1 MATRTE
7 NAVIDATLF
16 WANLVTPNDMSGK
29 YQVDLG
35 QLTPEAVATM
45 KSWGIPIKQD
55 DGTDADADGKGGKPN
70 KGAFVTAKSNYPIK
84 VVFKAGISEVD
95 PAVIGNETMA
105 KVKINPYDWKF
116 KAKTGTSLGVSKLQV
131 TMLNEY
137 VRVEDNSDFEDEDG
151 GDDAPFDLDGFED

>member
-16 WANLVTPNDMSGK
+16 WAALVTPNDMSGK
-29 YQVDLG
+29 FQVDLG
-35 QLTPEAVATM
+35 QLTPEAAATI
-45 KSWGIPIKQD
+45 KGWGIPIKED
-55 DGTDADADGKGGKPN
+55 AGDGDKKPN
-70 KGAFVTAKSNYPIK
+70 KGTFVTAKSNYPIK

-95 PAVIGNETMA
+95 PSVIGNETMA

-116 KAKTGTSLGVSKLQV
+116 KTKTGTSLGVSKLQV

-137 VRVEDNSDFEDEDG
+137 VRKQDDDSDFEGTGDVN
-151 GDDAPFDLDGFED
+151 DDAPFDLDDFED